1 MRARFGQ
8 QVAALEAGS
17 TTSTALLERS
27 LAAIAARDPGLHAF
41 LDVDVDGARAMAAA
55 SDARRAKGNARSR
68 LDGVPVAL
76 KDNLAQEGRPTTAAS
91 RILEGYRP
99 PYDATCVARLK
110 NAGAVIVGKTNLDEF
125 GMGSSTE
132 NSAFGPTLNP
142 WDHARTP
149 GGSSGG
155 SAAAV
160 AAGFVAG
167 ALGTDTGGSVRQP
180 AAFCGV
186 VGVKPT
192 YGRVSRFGVFAFGSS
207 LDQVGVISDDVDGA
221 ALLLSAIA
229 GFDGARDGTSS
240 ERTLG
245 SLDDDDVTGLKIGVP
260 RALLSGID
268 PAIAAGLS
276 ASEDRLKERGAVVVD
291 VELPHCEHAVAA
303 YYVIAM
309 AEASSNLARYDGVRF
324 GPRTSGRHGGARGE
338 GLEGLY
344 ESTRALFGP
353 EVRRRLL
360 LGSFVL
366 SAGFYDA
373 YVEQAQRVRTL
384 IARGFDAAFSTC
396 DAILLPTTP
405 TLPFLLGAKARDPLA
420 MYLGDLFTLPASLAG
435 LPALS
440 VPAPSSSSSS
450 SSSSLPVGMQLVG
463 RAFDEPTLFRLAR
476 ALFTPVAFPGD
487 DE

>member
-1 MRARFGQ
+1 MRLRFAQ

-17 TTSTALLERS
+17 TSSSALLTRA
-27 LAAIAARDPGLHAF
+27 LAAIAQDDPTLHSF
-41 LDVDVDGARAMAAA
+41 LDVDSDGARLMAAQ
-55 SDARRAKGNARSR
+55 SDRRRAAGALLSR
-68 LDGVPVAL
+68 FDGVPVAL
-76 KDNLAQEGRPTTAAS
+76 KDNLAQEGRPTTAGS
-91 RILEGYRP
+91 RILQGYRSP
-99 PYDATCVARLK
+99 FDATCVARLRQ
-110 NAGAVIVGKTNLDEF
+110 AGAVIVGKTNLDEF

-142 WDHARTP
+142 RDHGRTP

-160 AAGFVAG
+160 AAGFVAA

-192 YGRVSRFGVFAFGSS
+192 YGRVSRFGVVAFASS
-207 LDQVGVISDDVDGA
+207 LDQVGVLADDVDGA
-221 ALLLSAIA
+221 ALLLTAIA
-229 GFDGARDGTSS
+229 GVDPRDGTSS
-240 ERTLG
+240 ARALPA
-245 SLDDDDVTGLKIGVP
+245 LDDVAPVGGVRIGVP
-260 RALLSGID
+260 RRLLSGID
-268 PAIAAGLS
+268 SAVAEGLAAG
-276 ASEDRLKERGAVVVD
+276 EERLRDQGVVVVD
-291 VELPHCEHAVAA
+291 VDLPCSEYAVAS

-324 GPRTSGRHGGARGE
+324 GPRQRGE

-344 ESTRALFGP
+344 ESTRALFGS

-384 IARGFDAAFSTC
+384 IARGFGAAFASC

-405 TLPFLLGAKARDPLA
+405 TLPFLLGAKSLDPLA

-440 VPAPSSSSSS
+440 VPAPCI
-450 SSSSLPVGMQLVG
+450 SSLPVGLQLVG
-463 RAFDEPTLFRLAR
+463 RAFDEATLFRLAR
-476 ALFTPVAFPGD
+476 ALWTTSDGVARL
-487 DE
+487 EQ